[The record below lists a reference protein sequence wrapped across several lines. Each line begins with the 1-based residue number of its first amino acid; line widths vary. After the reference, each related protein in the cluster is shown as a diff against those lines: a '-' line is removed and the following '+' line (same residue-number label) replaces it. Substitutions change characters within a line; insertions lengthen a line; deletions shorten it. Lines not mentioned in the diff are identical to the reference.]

1 MKRMVAFFALFL
13 ALALVGGCAQ
23 GSDIGAGQAKE
34 LALADAGLTAGEVE
48 ALSAERTSQNGKD
61 CYQVVF
67 TVGGQCHQ
75 YQIDAHGGAILDV
88 KLGQAS
94 AGQPA
99 TEGGT
104 ALITPDEAKAKAL
117 AHAGLTD
124 SQVTVKKNKLDREK
138 GRQVYEVEFYT
149 ADGQEY
155 EYEID
160 AVTGQVV
167 STDYE
172 GGPAAPTAGSGA
184 VTADQAKA
192 MVLERVPGATAQ
204 DFREFETDQ
213 DYNRTVYE
221 GELVYGGMEYEFE
234 INAQTGA
241 LENWKE
247 EPVHH

>member
-13 ALALVGGCAQ
+13 ALTLVGGCAQ

-48 ALSAERTSQNGKD
+48 SLSTERTSQNGKD

-67 TVGGQCHQ
+67 TAGGQCHQ

-88 KLGQAS
+88 KLGEAS
-94 AGQPA
+94 AEQPEQPA

-104 ALITPDEAKAKAL
+104 ALLTPDEAKAKAL

-124 SQVTVKKNKLDREK
+124 SQVTITKNKLDKED

-149 ADGQEY
+149 ADGRGHECQ
-155 EYEID
+155 ID
-160 AVTGQVV
+160 AVTGQVIG
-167 STDYE
+167 SGYE
-172 GGPAAPTAGSGA
+172 GGAAAVSGA

-221 GELVYGGMEYEFE
+221 GELVYGGIEYEFE

-241 LENWKE
+241 LESWKE

>member
-1 MKRMVAFFALFL
+1 MKRMAAFFALFL

-23 GSDIGAGQAKE
+23 GNDIGAGQAKE
-34 LALADAGLTAGEVE
+34 LALADAGLTAEEVE
-48 ALSAERTSQNGKD
+48 SLSAQRTSQNGKD
-61 CYQVVF
+61 CYEVVF
-67 TVGGQCHQ
+67 TAGGQRHQ

-88 KLGQAS
+88 KLGQAP

-99 TEGGT
+99 TEGET
-104 ALITPDEAKAKAL
+104 AGITPDEAKAKAL

-124 SQVTVKKNKLDREK
+124 SQVTITKNQLDWED

-149 ADGQEY
+149 ADGRGY
-155 EYEID
+155 ECQID
-160 AVTGQVV
+160 AVTGQVIG
-167 STDYE
+167 SGYE
-172 GGPAAPTAGSGA
+172 GGAAAVSGA

-241 LENWKE
+241 LESWKE